1 MLHRQTFINELF
13 ERIDAD
19 IKMSLGEVG
28 VHFFV
33 AFFGFDALVRHGHVA
48 HEQQGASRHLIFKC
62 GYKNGGRFHVDGDAA
77 QVAQFLFEVFPVFP
91 HPFVGGVATRDF
103 EYNHDGKIYLL
114 PPFTNLVSVS
124 ISDCDDDNLQDIVC
138 DWTPVN
144 KNKQTILN
152 GSCAFGLLRCIC
164 NTCESISCCNNKC
177 KILKVEADWASCPM
191 DDLKL
196 VALKMLEQEV
206 KSDDC
211 NKDVKSKTIRS
222 MTVTY
227 KDYEQ
232 RDFLSIYKPIIDK
245 WSICHDDV
253 G

>member
-1 MLHRQTFINELF
+1 MITITQSDLETLLCRPLTSCEASNFTLYLENVKTQLTQ
-13 ERIDAD
+13 
-19 IKMSLGEVG
+19 
-28 VHFFV
+28 
-33 AFFGFDALVRHGHVA
+33 AL
-48 HEQQGASRHLIFKC
+48 C
-62 GYKNGGRFHVDGDAA
+62 YD
-77 QVAQFLFEVFPVFP
+77 
-91 HPFVGGVATRDF
+91 PFVGGVATRDF